1 MIDMER
7 LDQHLF
13 SEKEL
18 DKVYK
23 KCEKFKDE
31 SDKIFKEVMKVTL
44 DLTDKSKEL
53 TEIHKKLNIYRTRID
68 TELETSVEKASML
81 ALSVQVM
88 DISKEWQKRSDS
100 LVKSLQQSWEIAI
113 KSFTDYFNKISQA
126 KRETYL

>member
-1 MIDMER
+1 MER

-18 DKVYK
+18 DKVNK